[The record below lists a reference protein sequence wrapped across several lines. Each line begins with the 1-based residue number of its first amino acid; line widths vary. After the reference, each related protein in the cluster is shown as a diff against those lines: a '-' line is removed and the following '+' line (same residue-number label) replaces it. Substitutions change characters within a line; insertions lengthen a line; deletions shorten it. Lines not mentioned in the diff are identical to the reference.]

1 MHSTDSAALNTLPTW
16 RAIPGYAYGLP
27 QSSMQTQEVFPLG
40 KGVERVAKA
49 FNAVIAQV
57 VGDEDTPPPGP
68 RSHLLVV
75 ETIARAVARL
85 QNWVYI
91 PVSDDF
97 VAHEEGN
104 ADRGVRVELTLPF
117 WSLTATR
124 IAYGYCAEI
133 WNRLSAREE
142 FEDIDALRLTLSDKL
157 TPFVASSV
165 NQFAL
170 VKGAVDLNLNLI
182 RMPGEVLCLGTG
194 AQSRLMNS
202 TLTDR
207 SANISIMLARDKAMT
222 AKVLRM
228 SGLPG
233 TRNQKVSSSDEA
245 AQIAKE
251 YRYPVVIKPADLDRG
266 EGVAAFLA
274 DEVAVR
280 EAYSK
285 ARALTENVLIE
296 EQVNGFTHRLTVVDG
311 KVISVRQRVP
321 GGVTGDGKSTVSQL
335 VEAHKQSEWSRRW
348 MRTRGRVPVD
358 LDAEAL
364 EFLEQENV
372 GVETVLPEGQ
382 FQRLRRR
389 DNINAGG
396 SNRDVPLEDVHA
408 DNLDLAV
415 SAARAIRLDIAGIDL
430 ITTDIKRSWREVGA
444 KICEINGK
452 PQFAARHTP
461 ELYHEL
467 LSRVVGPQPHV
478 PAHLV
483 LCADDLSVRASL
495 IKVVEAQKRDQTI
508 SMREGL
514 IRSGAL
520 LTAAFSD
527 GYASAW
533 AAAVRS
539 DVEEMTCMMSP
550 GELFQLGS
558 PLRVWTTV
566 SIKKAGLSAEETRL
580 IPHVS
585 RVLGLD
591 RAKTKNAISLI

>member
-1 MHSTDSAALNTLPTW
+1 
-16 RAIPGYAYGLP
+16 
-27 QSSMQTQEVFPLG
+27 MQTKEVFPVG
-40 KGVERVAKA
+40 KGVEKVAKA

-57 VGDEDTPPPGP
+57 VGKEDAPPLGP
-68 RSHLLVV
+68 RSPLLVV
-75 ETIARAVARL
+75 ETIAHAVASL

-97 VAHEEGN
+97 VAREEGN
-104 ADRGVRVELTLPF
+104 ADQDVRVQLILPF

-133 WNRLSAREE
+133 WNRLSAGEE
-142 FEDIDALRLTLSDKL
+142 FADIDALRLTLSDKL
-157 TPFVASSV
+157 TPYVASSV

-194 AQSRLMNS
+194 TQSRLMNS

-207 SANISIMLARDKAMT
+207 SANISIMLARDKALT

-233 TRNQKVSSSDEA
+233 ARNQQISSADEA
-245 AQIAKE
+245 VQTAE
-251 YRYPVVIKPADLDRG
+251 EFGFPVVIKPADLDRG
-266 EGVAAFLA
+266 DGVAAFLA
-274 DEVAVR
+274 NEVAVR
-280 EAYSK
+280 EAYAK
-285 ARALTENVLIE
+285 ARALTEKVLVE
-296 EQVNGFTHRLTVVDG
+296 EHVNGFTHRLTVVDG

-335 VEAHKQSEWSRRW
+335 VETHKQSEWSRRW
-348 MRTRGRVPVD
+348 MRSRGRVPVD

-364 EFLEQENV
+364 DVLEQENV
-372 GVETVLPEGQ
+372 GVETILPEGQ

-408 DNLDLAV
+408 DNLELAV

-444 KICEINGK
+444 RICEINGK

-483 LCADDLSVRASL
+483 LCADDLSVRAAL
-495 IKVVEAQKRDQTI
+495 VKVVEARKRDQTI

-514 IRSGAL
+514 IRNGAL
-520 LTAAFSD
+520 LTAGFSD
-527 GYASAW
+527 GYAAAW

-539 DVEEMTCMMSP
+539 DVEEMTCMMSF
-550 GELFQLGS
+550 GEVFQLGS
-558 PLRVWTTV
+558 PLREWTTV
-566 SIKKAGLSAEETRL
+566 SIKQAGLSAEETRL
-580 IPHVS
+580 IPDVS
-585 RVLGLD
+585 RALGLD
-591 RAKTKNAISLI
+591 RAKTKNAICLI